1 MWLRE
6 VKPFP
11 RDFLG
16 LNSARRWWSDNPMM
30 RLVKPILACLALS
43 GCASELI
50 LDADE
55 ALAVIP
61 RQFSGSGHIVVE
73 TRLNGLGPFRFAIDT
88 GASISV
94 VYEHARAEVGIEPFE
109 NIQVH
114 VLCMTGSGVF
124 RLGQVDE
131 IRVGKEPWIDARVA
145 LLPSTSPSASRI
157 DGILGIDFL
166 SQYAVLYSQQERVL
180 HLYPKE
186 FVADDTY
193 QGWSR
198 IPLRELRVGDGNAAV
213 LVFDMLIDAERI
225 PTVFDLGATV
235 NVMNW
240 RAARALDILV
250 RRPQRDP
257 EVYGVSGSTKVLA
270 ELRVWRLRI
279 ENSTWWN
286 KVFLVGEFPLF
297 GALGIDGQPAA
308 VAGTDLFGQRDFI
321 IDFARER
328 LLVRTRD

>member
-6 VKPFP
+6 DKPFP
-11 RDFLG
+11 WHSPE
-16 LNSARRWWSDNPMM
+16 LNSAGRRWSYNLMI
-30 RLVKPILACLALS
+30 RLVKLGLACLALS

-50 LDADE
+50 LDEDD

-73 TRLNGLGPFRFAIDT
+73 TRLNGVGPFRFAIDT

-94 VYEHARAEVGIEPFE
+94 VYEHARAELGIEPIR
-109 NIQVH
+109 NIQVN
-114 VLCMTGSGVF
+114 VLGMTGSGVF
-124 RLGQVDE
+124 KLGQVDE
-131 IRVGKEPWIDARVA
+131 IRIGEEPWTNARVA
-145 LLPSTSPSASRI
+145 LLPDTSPSASRI

-166 SQYAVLYSQQERVL
+166 SRYAVLYSQQERVL
-180 HLYPKE
+180 RLYPKNL
-186 FVADDTY
+186 VAEADY

-198 IPLRELRVGDGNAAV
+198 IPLRELRVGGGNVAV
-213 LVFDMLIDAERI
+213 LVFDMQIDAERI

-250 RRPQRDP
+250 RRPQRKP
-257 EVYGVSGSTKVLA
+257 EVYGVSGSTEILA
-270 ELRVWRLRI
+270 ELRVWSLRI
-279 ENSTWWN
+279 DNSTWRN
-286 KVFLVGEFPLF
+286 KVFLIGEFPLF

-308 VAGTDLFGQRDFI
+308 VAGTDFFGQRDFI

-328 LLVRTRD
+328 LLVRSKD